1 MDILLVMCLG
11 IAAGRFVIPA
21 HARRLNE
28 SLSLLCTFALIF
40 AMGIMLG
47 KKENFLTELS
57 SLGLI
62 SFLFFLIPTLL
73 SILLV
78 FFLTKRFMK
87 DKSSEKQEELKK

>member
-28 SLSLLCTFALIF
+28 SLSLLCTFGLIF
-40 AMGIMLG
+40 AMGVMLG
-47 KKENFLTELS
+47 KKENFLAELS

-87 DKSSEKQEELKK
+87 DGNAEKQEGAEK